1 MKSIAVVSIF
11 FMSSMVLVGQSQ
23 LGDLLKKAESA
34 TTTQNANSDKGL
46 SDDKIT
52 SGLKEALT
60 VGAGKAVALTGKP
73 DGFLKNDAIKIA
85 MPDKL
90 HPVEKGMRMLG
101 QGAQVD
107 ELVTAMNRAAEQ
119 AAPQAK
125 AIFVNAIKKMSISD
139 ARNILTGSDTAATEY
154 FKKTTSSDLTTSFKP
169 IVQKSMANV
178 GVVKKYNTLT
188 EQAANI
194 PFLKKESLSIDDYV
208 VQKSLDG
215 LFYMLGEEEKKIR
228 KNPAAQTTS
237 LLKMVFGKK

>member
-1 MKSIAVVSIF
+1 MVL
-11 FMSSMVLVGQSQ
+11 SMVLSVLAVAQSQ
-23 LGDLLKKAESA
+23 LDSLLKKAESTA
-34 TTTQNANSDKGL
+34 ATQNTNSDKGL
-46 SDDKIT
+46 SEDKIT

-73 DGFLKNDAIKIA
+73 DGFLKNDAIKITL
-85 MPDKL
+85 PEKL
-90 HPVEKGMRMLG
+90 HPVEKGLRALG

-119 AAPQAK
+119 AVPQAK
-125 AIFVNAIKKMSISD
+125 EIFISAIKKMSISD
-139 ARNILTGSDTAATEY
+139 ARSILTRSDTAATEY
-154 FKKTTSSDLTTSFKP
+154 FKKTTSADLTTTFNP
-169 IVQKSMANV
+169 IVQKSMADV
-178 GVVKKYNTLT
+178 GVVKKYNTMT

-194 PFLKKESLSIDDYV
+194 PFLKKQSLNIDDYV

-215 LFYMLGEEEKKIR
+215 LFLMLGEEEKKIR

>member
-1 MKSIAVVSIF
+1 MVL
-11 FMSSMVLVGQSQ
+11 SMVLSVLAVAQSQ
-23 LGDLLKKAESA
+23 LDTLLKKAGNTKTS
-34 TTTQNANSDKGL
+34 QNINSDKGL
-46 SDDKIT
+46 SDEKIT
-52 SGLKEALT
+52 FGLKEALT
-60 VGAGKAVALTGKP
+60 VGAGKAVALTGRP
-73 DGFLKNDAIKIA
+73 DGFLKNDAIKITL
-85 MPDKL
+85 PEKF
-90 HPVEKGMRMLG
+90 HPVEKGLRALG
-101 QGAQVD
+101 QGTQVD

-125 AIFVNAIKKMSISD
+125 MIFVNAIKKLSISD

-154 FKKTTSSDLTTSFKP
+154 FKKTTSADLTLTFKP

-178 GVVKKYNTLT
+178 GVVKKYNSFT